1 MKIGDKLTYLRNNN
15 DLSQAELAKKLNI
28 SRSSIGMFESNAR
41 IPTTDTLIRYAQFFE
56 VSLDYLLGTQRPIE
70 DQDYITINVYGSIP
84 AGIPIEA
91 IEDISD
97 TEDISLKEYD
107 RSKEYLGLKVE
118 GDSMYPKYLDGD
130 TVIIEKTP
138 DCESGTDAAVYVNGY
153 EATLKTLIKNEDGT
167 ITLKPINANY
177 APRTYGPGDDPVRIL
192 GVVKEIRRKIWY
204 ISHKAFMYKLRRKLW
219 K

>member
-1 MKIGDKLTYLRNNN
+1 MSVGVRLKQLRKSSGKTQR
-15 DLSQAELAKKLNI
+15 DLAKLLYVTA
-28 SRSSIGMFESNAR
+28 SSIGMYERDERTPS
-41 IPTTDTLIRYAQFFE
+41 PDVLKKYAEIFD
-56 VSLDYLLGTQRPIE
+56 VST
-70 DQDYITINVYGSIP
+70 DYILGNSRNLKKGEDYATINVYGSIP

-97 TEDISLKEYD
+97 TEDISFKEYD

-153 EATLKTLIKNEDGT
+153 EATLKTVIKNNNGS
-167 ITLKPINANY
+167 ITLKPINPEY
-177 APRTYGPGDDPVRIL
+177 PPKTYGPDDEPIKIL
-192 GVVKEIRRKIWY
+192 GIVKEIRRKI
-204 ISHKAFMYKLRRKLW
+204 
-219 K
+219 

>member
-1 MKIGDKLTYLRNNN
+1 MQIGDKLAYLRKSHKY
-15 DLSQAELAKKLNI
+15 SQKELADKINT
-28 SRSSIGMFESNAR
+28 SRSSIAMFESNAR
-41 IPTTDTLIRYAQFFE
+41 VPTTSTLSMYADLFG
-56 VSLDYLLGTQRPIE
+56 VSVDYLLGNNTPIQG
-70 DQDYITINVYGSIP
+70 QDYITINVYGSIP

-107 RSKEYLGLKVE
+107 RSKEYLGLKVD

-153 EATLKTLIKNEDGT
+153 EATLKTVIKNNNGS
-167 ITLKPINANY
+167 ITLKPINTNY
-177 APRTYGPGDDPVRIL
+177 APKTYGPGDDPVRIL
-192 GVVKEIRRKIWY
+192 GIVKEIRRKI
-204 ISHKAFMYKLRRKLW
+204 
-219 K
+219 